1 MLKGTRTIMTIGM
14 TILLMGSLFLF
25 GCSSSPDEQ
34 QLKALQSLKDE
45 QAQLEKDVKTLEAK
59 KADLEKAIAE
69 KNAKLQKC
77 NADQAI
83 VKQRLAK

>member
-1 MLKGTRTIMTIGM
+1 
-14 TILLMGSLFLF
+14 
-25 GCSSSPDEQ
+25 
-34 QLKALQSLKDE
+34 
-45 QAQLEKDVKTLEAK
+45 LEAK